1 MTLTILA
8 STDDAFTLLALEGE
22 VDTKT
27 APQLLQAL
35 TELGLS
41 ALAELRLDLSGLSFM
56 SSAGLRALVFAKQK
70 MPYDS
75 RLIVIGAR
83 EEVVDV
89 ITRTGLTQAVMLVA
103 SIEEIP

>member
-1 MTLTILA
+1 MTLNILA
-8 STDDAFTLLALEGE
+8 TQDDGFTLLSLEGE

-35 TELGLS
+35 TELGLA
-41 ALAELRLDLSGLSFM
+41 ALNELRLDLQGLQFM

-89 ITRTGLTQAVMLVA
+89 ITRTGLTQALILVA
-103 SIEEIP
+103 SVEEIP